1 MVTERKSYRWLA
13 VATMVVYGAA
23 YLVAWSFVWAAP
35 AAERDGLEGL
45 LVVLLTLPW
54 SLLAGSHHLV
64 VLHLGAVVN
73 AVLLALLV
81 VWLANRWFPARRRS
95 PS

>member
-1 MVTERKSYRWLA
+1 MTERKSNRWLA
-13 VATMVVYGAA
+13 VATMVVYGVA
-23 YLVAWSFVWAAP
+23 YLVAWSFVWTAP
-35 AAERDGLEGL
+35 AAERDGLEGV

-54 SLLAGSHHLV
+54 SLLAGSHRLV
-64 VLHLGAVVN
+64 VLHVGAVVN

-81 VWLANRWFPARRRS
+81 VWLANRSFPAQRRS